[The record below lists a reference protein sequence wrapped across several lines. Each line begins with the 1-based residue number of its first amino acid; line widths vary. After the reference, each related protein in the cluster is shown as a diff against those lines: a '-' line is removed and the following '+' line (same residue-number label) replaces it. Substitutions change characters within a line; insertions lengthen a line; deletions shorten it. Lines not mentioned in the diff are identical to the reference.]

1 MMSPTKDEIGA
12 TSSSSTDA
20 DGVASRSKA
29 ARDVAR
35 GAVVE
40 LPLHLTEKI
49 LCCINPLASARLA
62 TVCKSWAATISDRLA
77 RPVPHLFVY
86 LPADNKSDRR
96 GRVVSVPIGYDGD
109 DAGAGAGAA
118 LPVPA
123 VIPNRVLLADTNG
136 LACIGAMPS
145 GHLAFASWW
154 SKILLLI
161 NPITGDRQSVQVEE
175 PRRSLVLAAGG
186 GDDSFISVGTDEHI
200 LWRRRAGGGGE
211 EWSRWTVPAAAAHG
225 IVNIVSAAVCSGC
238 FYILDDDGYVSVI
251 DVAAPP
257 PLRMEKLPVASLFDG
272 EDRGVASPTPAG
284 LNNPATKGHL
294 VESDGEVLF
303 VRPVL
308 AFSDE
313 VGAAGGGTRLC
324 NHDAAVFLAILG
336 FEVYRLDMKDRR
348 RWAKVEKLPG
358 DRALFVSPGSSPF
371 VVRSSVTAGCRS
383 NCIYFV
389 GNRWYCSL
397 CNRDAGKAW
406 GVYSMEDREVLFE
419 HAVTE
424 PGPCSAATWFL
435 PRVV

>member
-1 MMSPTKDEIGA
+1 MMTPTKGEVGA
-12 TSSSSTDA
+12 TLSSRTDA
-20 DGVASRSKA
+20 DGASRSKA
-29 ARDVAR
+29 RDAAR
-35 GAVVE
+35 GAVE

-62 TVCKSWAATISDRLA
+62 TVCKSWAATISERLA

-96 GRVVSVPIGYDGD
+96 GRVVSVPIAYDGD
-109 DAGAGAGAA
+109 DAGGAA
-118 LPVPA
+118 PPVPA

-154 SKILLLI
+154 SKILVLI
-161 NPITGDRQSVQVEE
+161 NPITGARQSVQVEE

-186 GDDSFISVGTDEHI
+186 GDSFISVGTDEHI
-200 LWRRRAGGGGE
+200 LWRRAAGGD
-211 EWSRWTVPAAAAHG
+211 EWSRWTVPAAAAHR
-225 IVNIVSAAVCSGC
+225 IVNIISAAVCSGC
-238 FYILDDDGYVSVI
+238 FYILDDNGHVSVI

-257 PLRMEKLPVASLFDG
+257 PVRMEKLPVASLFDG
-272 EDRGVASPTPAG
+272 DHAVASPAV
-284 LNNPATKGHL
+284 LNPATKGHL
-294 VESDGEVLF
+294 LESDGEVLF
-303 VRPVL
+303 VRPVI
-308 AFSDE
+308 AFKDE
-313 VGAAGGGTRLC
+313 LFGAGGGTPFC
-324 NHDAAVFLAILG
+324 NHDAAVFLAVLG
-336 FEVYRLDMKDRR
+336 FEVYRLDLKDR

-358 DRALFVSPGSSPF
+358 DRAIFVSPGSSF
-371 VVRSSVTAGCRS
+371 VVRSSETAGCRS

-389 GNRWYCSL
+389 GNKWYCSL